1 MKYGDWV
8 RVREISEIDVHPAG
22 EDGDETRRRDTA
34 PVKEL
39 CCLSLRCFH
48 SSRFPDTGP
57 GGGPDDLDDGLVVD
71 CPGPGDERSVIVGG
85 VEPDA
90 AVLRAH
96 QHEWLLVRTEG
107 QTSTA

>member
-34 PVKEL
+34 PVKGL

-57 GGGPDDLDDGLVVD
+57 GGG
-71 CPGPGDERSVIVGG
+71 RAGG
-85 VEPDA
+85 CVCEPISRKLCSGFW
-90 AVLRAH
+90 V
-96 QHEWLLVRTEG
+96 
-107 QTSTA
+107 